1 MGESSDQAQPSAAS
15 RQNHQQQQQKELSSK
30 MRVGEDDLPSLE
42 YIEDPYIPK
51 LDPNCF
57 TPSLDEVYDIDE
69 DDGLI
74 DHEEQHWSDET
85 ERYLRSLTLDQILG
99 VPSDDEDID
108 PTSEVELQTVETEF
122 NPPLSSDE
130 GDTSEQPSSRT
141 SRRTGSVNDPGER
154 EGVGIRFEPAGSE
167 QSSPLRAGGGVVR
180 NILASRLL
188 LGGATNRRIRAL
200 FNRRKIRDVRV
211 TFIDFSKPY
220 LARISS
226 GDNYKSFLNIGSAP
240 DNSGKLSDASPV
252 GSISSAEIANEFSG
266 LSAEEQTAQ
275 REEWSQELARVEEE
289 ITTLRTVLQSK
300 MRHASELKRKLG
312 ITVWKE
318 ITDDVSQGFKNVK
331 ESNVYQSVETKV
343 GEITNVVTSAPIY
356 QKTESALKTT
366 AGKTTSVIGGIAGKM
381 TQKLTEMKQSDSFR
395 SFEER
400 VGSAYENVRS
410 KVSSRSSSVQSL
422 SDIQNDERRSSV
434 TTPTAIPEEK
444 PIP

>member
-1 MGESSDQAQPSAAS
+1 
-15 RQNHQQQQQKELSSK
+15 
-30 MRVGEDDLPSLE
+30 MRVVEDDLPSLE

-74 DHEEQHWSDET
+74 GHEEQHWSDET
-85 ERYLRSLTLDQILG
+85 ELYLRSLTLDQILG

-130 GDTSEQPSSRT
+130 GDTTEHPSSRVAR
-141 SRRTGSVNDPGER
+141 SPGKDPADER
-154 EGVGIRFEPAGSE
+154 SGVGICFEPVGKNQTSS
-167 QSSPLRAGGGVVR
+167 QSSSGGDVVR
-180 NILASRLL
+180 NILASKLL
-188 LGGATNRRIRAL
+188 LGSATNRRIRAL

-318 ITDDVSQGFKNVK
+318 ITDDVSQGIKNVK
-331 ESNVYQSVETKV
+331 ESNVYQ
-343 GEITNVVTSAPIY
+343 
-356 QKTESALKTT
+356 KTESAIKTT

>member
-1 MGESSDQAQPSAAS
+1 MCESNRGNAVVTLEPADSIESSGPGRPPHCSS
-15 RQNHQQQQQKELSSK
+15 R
-30 MRVGEDDLPSLE
+30 MRSIGEEDLPSLE

-51 LDPNCF
+51 LDPNCI
-57 TPSLDEVYDIDE
+57 TPSLDDVTDGLYED
-69 DDGLI
+69 DDGLSLGPDDI
-74 DHEEQHWSDET
+74 QGQQWSDET
-85 ERYLRSLTLDQILG
+85 ELYLRSLTLDQILG
-99 VPSDDEDID
+99 VPSDDEDIGPVSD
-108 PTSEVELQTVETEF
+108 VELQTVETEF
-122 NPPLSSDE
+122 GPPRNAAAL
-130 GDTSEQPSSRT
+130 GD
-141 SRRTGSVNDPGER
+141 GER
-154 EGVGIRFEPAGSE
+154 SDIEAICGITGTASVGDGSN
-167 QSSPLRAGGGVVR
+167 SGGVMR
-180 NILASRLL
+180 GLLASKLL
-188 LGGATNRRIRAL
+188 LGRITNRRLRAL

-226 GDNYKSFLNIGSAP
+226 GDNYKSFLNIGSAT

-266 LSAEEQTAQ
+266 LSTEEQVAQ

-318 ITDDVSQGFKNVK
+318 ITDDVSQGIKNVK

-343 GEITNVVTSAPIY
+343 GEITTVVTSAPIY
-356 QKTESALKTT
+356 QKTESAIKTT

-422 SDIQNDERRSSV
+422 SDLQGDERRNSV

>member
-1 MGESSDQAQPSAAS
+1 MRSIGE
-15 RQNHQQQQQKELSSK
+15 E
-30 MRVGEDDLPSLE
+30 DLPSLE

-51 LDPNCF
+51 LDPNCI
-57 TPSLDEVYDIDE
+57 TPSLDDVADGLYED
-69 DDGLI
+69 DDGLSLGP
-74 DHEEQHWSDET
+74 DDVQGQQWSDET
-85 ERYLRSLTLDQILG
+85 ELYLRSLTLDQILG
-99 VPSDDEDID
+99 VPSDDEDIGPVSD
-108 PTSEVELQTVETEF
+108 VELQTVETEF
-122 NPPLSSDE
+122 GPPRNGAAHGPDE
-130 GDTSEQPSSRT
+130 RTDSETVGATGGTASVGD
-141 SRRTGSVNDPGER
+141 GSG
-154 EGVGIRFEPAGSE
+154 G
-167 QSSPLRAGGGVVR
+167 GGGVMR
-180 NILASRLL
+180 SLLASKLL
-188 LGGATNRRIRAL
+188 LGRVTNRRIRAL

-226 GDNYKSFLNIGSAP
+226 GDNYKSFLNIGSAT

-266 LSAEEQTAQ
+266 LSTEEQVAQ

-318 ITDDVSQGFKNVK
+318 ITDDVSQGIKNVK

-343 GEITNVVTSAPIY
+343 GEITTVVTSAPIY
-356 QKTESALKTT
+356 QKTESAIKTT

-422 SDIQNDERRSSV
+422 SDLQGDERRNSV

>member
-1 MGESSDQAQPSAAS
+1 MWDPSFS
-15 RQNHQQQQQKELSSK
+15 GWNKQEERETETSPPHDPHK
-30 MRVGEDDLPSLE
+30 MRVEEDDLPSLE
-42 YIEDPYIPK
+42 FIEDPYIPK
-51 LDPNCF
+51 LDPSCI
-57 TPSLDEVYDIDE
+57 TPSLDDVTELDDASLHDDE
-69 DDGLI
+69 GLI
-74 DHEEQHWSDET
+74 DQEEQQWSDET
-85 ERYLRSLTLDQILG
+85 ELYLRSLTLDEILG
-99 VPSDDEDID
+99 ISSNNEDVELA
-108 PTSEVELQTVETEF
+108 PNVELQTVEAEF
-122 NPPLSSDE
+122 SPVMVCNTLNSDDKNSKLRSSVATGQQVDCEPTSGTAERGVEKNFLTSKFLLS
-130 GDTSEQPSSRT
+130 R
-141 SRRTGSVNDPGER
+141 V
-154 EGVGIRFEPAGSE
+154 
-167 QSSPLRAGGGVVR
+167 
-180 NILASRLL
+180 
-188 LGGATNRRIRAL
+188 TNRRIQTL
-200 FNRRKIRDVRV
+200 FNRRNIRDVRV

-226 GDNYKSFLNIGSAP
+226 GENYKSFLSIGSIA
-240 DNSGKLSDASPV
+240 DNPTKLSDASPI

-266 LSAEEQTAQ
+266 LSTEEQTAQ
-275 REEWSQELARVEEE
+275 RDEWSQELSRVEEE

-318 ITDDVSQGFKNVK
+318 ITDDVSQGIKNVK

-343 GEITNVVTSAPIY
+343 GEITTVVTNAPIY
-356 QKTESALKTT
+356 QKTESAIKTT

-422 SDIQNDERRSSV
+422 SDLQTDERRSSV
-434 TTPTAIPEEK
+434 TTPTAIPEDK

>member
-1 MGESSDQAQPSAAS
+1 MGESSDKTHPSS
-15 RQNHQQQQQKELSSK
+15 TSKLTSQKEFASK

-74 DHEEQHWSDET
+74 GHEEQHWSDET
-85 ERYLRSLTLDQILG
+85 ELYLRSLTLDQILG

-130 GDTSEQPSSRT
+130 GDTTEHPSSRVT
-141 SRRTGSVNDPGER
+141 RSPGKDPADER
-154 EGVGIRFEPAGSE
+154 LGVGICFEPVGQNQTSS
-167 QSSPLRAGGGVVR
+167 QSSSGGGVVR
-180 NILASRLL
+180 NILASKLL
-188 LGGATNRRIRAL
+188 LGSATNRRIRAL

-318 ITDDVSQGFKNVK
+318 ITDDVSQGIKNVK

-343 GEITNVVTSAPIY
+343 GEITTVVTSAPIY
-356 QKTESALKTT
+356 QKTESAIKTT

>member
-1 MGESSDQAQPSAAS
+1 MGESGDKADPPSSAS
-15 RQNHQQQQQKELSSK
+15 KQHEQKELTSR
-30 MRVGEDDLPSLE
+30 MRVGEEDLPSLE

-74 DHEEQHWSDET
+74 GHEEQHWSDET

-130 GDTSEQPSSRT
+130 GDASEQACNRT
-141 SRRTGSVNDPGER
+141 IRSPGKDPGER
-154 EGVGIRFEPAGSE
+154 MGVGICFEPAGNNDTP
-167 QSSPLRAGGGVVR
+167 SPLPGGGGGMVR

-188 LGGATNRRIRAL
+188 LGSATNRRIRAL

-356 QKTESALKTT
+356 QKTESAIKTT